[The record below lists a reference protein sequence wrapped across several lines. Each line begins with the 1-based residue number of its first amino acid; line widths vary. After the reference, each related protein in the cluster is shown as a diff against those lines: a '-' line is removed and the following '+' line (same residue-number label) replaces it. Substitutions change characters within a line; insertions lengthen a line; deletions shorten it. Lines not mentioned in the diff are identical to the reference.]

1 MRDFFKSFRDKYK
14 VSKIPVVDE
23 TKINKEEE
31 AKKLTMNLN
40 MLFVAIPLLKPYGEE
55 PNKVKLSQQHIDI
68 ILEVINSNNELIKNC
83 EYYND
88 VIQILRGLIAN
99 KEEGIEINSTFISDS
114 RKIQKFYYTFQDEKY
129 WNEKSF

>member
-40 MLFVAIPLLKPYGEE
+40 MLFVAIPLLKPDGEE
-55 PNKVKLSQQHIDI
+55 PNKVKLSQQHIFW
-68 ILEVINSNNELIKNC
+68 KN
-83 EYYND
+83 
-88 VIQILRGLIAN
+88 V
-99 KEEGIEINSTFISDS
+99 
-114 RKIQKFYYTFQDEKY
+114 
-129 WNEKSF
+129 